1 MATQSHTH
9 AISTA
14 MEAGTEIE
22 MDIRMHRDSGDG
34 GEDRDS
40 GGVGL
45 GIQVSLRDTS
55 KLKDDFLMS

>member
-1 MATQSHTH
+1 
-9 AISTA
+9 
-14 MEAGTEIE
+14 MEIK
-22 MDIRMHRDSGDG
+22 MDIKMHRDSGDG
-34 GEDRDS
+34 GGDGDR

>member
-1 MATQSHTH
+1 MSMCMYGLGYRT
-9 AISTA
+9 
-14 MEAGTEIE
+14 
-22 MDIRMHRDSGDG
+22 GDG
-34 GEDRDS
+34 DR

>member
-1 MATQSHTH
+1 
-9 AISTA
+9 